1 MELSKAIPQIVRHFD
16 LVPDTISGRPEWN
29 TENVWFV
36 KTKDFNC
43 KIRKIKA

>member
-16 LVPDTISGRPEWN
+16 LVPDTLSGSPEWS

-43 KIRKIKA
+43 KVRKIQA